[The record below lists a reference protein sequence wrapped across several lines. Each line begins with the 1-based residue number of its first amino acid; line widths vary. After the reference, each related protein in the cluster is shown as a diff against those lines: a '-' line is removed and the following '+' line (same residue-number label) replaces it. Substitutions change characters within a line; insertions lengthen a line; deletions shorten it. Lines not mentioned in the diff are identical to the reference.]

1 MNDKKKL
8 HIGLRLMG
16 YAGFF
21 AVITILLAIA
31 FGIVVRVAR
40 TMQIVR
46 IQMGVRDVMKRTN
59 ASSLVNFLRV
69 MPIVLLSLTALTYF
83 LQIVGTIAYA
93 FNVERYREVLIDA
106 IVACFLPFFAHFP
119 IYKEQ
124 EILNAI
130 KKRNMENSHSE
141 HIDDL
146 RNNL

>member
-1 MNDKKKL
+1 
-8 HIGLRLMG
+8 MG

-46 IQMGVRDVMKRTN
+46 TQMGVRDIMKRTN

-83 LQIVGTIAYA
+83 LQIVGTIVYA

-106 IVACFLPFFAHFP
+106 IVACFLPF
-119 IYKEQ
+119 
-124 EILNAI
+124 L
-130 KKRNMENSHSE
+130 
-141 HIDDL
+141 HIFL
-146 RNNL
+146 FTKNRKF